1 MTQADALTR
10 ALVLAISAPTDEQS
24 QRATA
29 LAIQL
34 TAGLTAA
41 QVEESKA
48 TALQE
53 IRR

>member
-1 MTQADALTR
+1 MTQTDALTR

-41 QVEESKA
+41 QVEESKT

>member
-1 MTQADALTR
+1 MTQTDALTH
-10 ALVLAISAPTDEQS
+10 ALVLAISAPTGEQS

-41 QVEESKA
+41 QVEQSKA

>member
-1 MTQADALTR
+1 MTQTDALTR
-10 ALVLAISAPTDEQS
+10 ALVLAISAPTEEQS

>member
-1 MTQADALTR
+1 MTQTDALTR
-10 ALVLAISAPTDEQS
+10 ALVLAINAPTDEQS

-29 LAIQL
+29 LAAQL
-34 TAGLTAA
+34 AAGLTAA
-41 QVEESKA
+41 QVEQSKA